1 MARERYNITGMS
13 CAACSA
19 RIEKAVGKLEGVE
32 SVAVNLLANSMTVEG
47 SADSRTIIKAVRDA
61 GYGASPMSDTMDEDQ
76 GGGQTRS
83 MVIRLVLS
91 LIILI
96 PLMAIA
102 MTHMMPGPGLGTLEM
117 LLSLAIMMI
126 NRKFF
131 ISGFRGVLHRSPN
144 MDTLVALGAFS
155 AWIFSVVS
163 LYVTHDLHSIYF
175 ESAGTILTL
184 ITLGK
189 TLESYSKGKAT
200 GSIKALV
207 SLTPKTASVLRD
219 GVETTVPVGDIEVG
233 DVVVIRPG
241 ESIPADAV
249 VVEGSSSADESALTG
264 ESLPVPKS
272 AGDAVSAGTINLTG
286 FIRCRCERIGP
297 DTTLSQIIRLVSEA
311 SSGKAPISRIA
322 DRVSGVFVPVVIMIA
337 AVTAAVWLLLGAGS
351 SAALLRGVATLVIS
365 CPCALGLATPVA
377 IMVASGKAARNGLLF
392 KKAES
397 LENAGKVRTVILDKT
412 GTITE
417 GRPVVTGIYPYGQ
430 FTEAELLEVAVSIET
445 PSSHP
450 LAGAVISYCNERGI
464 APEDVTGFET
474 LPGKGIK
481 AIYRGKELLGGT
493 PAFLGMEEIPDEIS
507 QAMMSGQTP
516 LFFSYDG
523 NLAGAITV
531 ADTIKPDSIEAV
543 RRFRDMGLEVVMLTG
558 DNRQTAE
565 AIARTAGIS
574 TVYAGLMP
582 EDKGEIVW
590 KLQKNG
596 PVAMVGDGINDALAL
611 TVADVG
617 IAIGAGTDVAMDAA
631 DVVLSRSSLLDAV
644 SAILLSRK
652 TLRNIK
658 QNLFWAFF
666 YNIVMIPLA
675 AGVFYPFTGWT
686 MSPMLASAAMS
697 LSSLCVVSNSLRLN
711 YARIK

>member
-1 MARERYNITGMS
+1 MAKERYSITGMS
-13 CAACSA
+13 CAACTA
-19 RIEKAVGKLEGVE
+19 RIEKAVGKLEGVD
-32 SVAVNLLANSMTVEG
+32 SVTVNLLANSMTVEG
-47 SADSRTIIKAVRDA
+47 AADSRTVIGAVRDA
-61 GYGASPMSDTMDEDQ
+61 GYGAALMSDRMDEGEGD
-76 GGGQTRS
+76 GQTKALA
-83 MVIRLVLS
+83 IRFALS
-91 LIILI
+91 VVILI

-102 MTHMMPGPGLGTLEM
+102 MTNMMPGQGIGTLEM
-117 LLSLAIMMI
+117 VLSLAIMAI

-131 ISGFRGVLHRSPN
+131 ISGFRGVMHRSPN
-144 MDTLVALGAFS
+144 MDTLVALGALS
-155 AWIFSVVS
+155 AWIFSAVS
-163 LYVTHDLHSIYF
+163 LYVTHDFHSIYF

-200 GSIKALV
+200 NSIKALV
-207 SLTPKTASVLRD
+207 NLTPKTANVVRNS
-219 GVETTVPVGDIEVG
+219 VETTVPIGEIEVG
-233 DVVVIRPG
+233 DIVAIRPG

-264 ESLPVPKS
+264 ESIPVAKS
-272 AGDAVSAGTINLTG
+272 SGDSVSAGTMNLTG
-286 FIRCRCERIGP
+286 YIRCRCERIGP
-297 DTTLSQIIRLVSEA
+297 DTTISQIIRLVSEA

-322 DRVSGVFVPVVIMIA
+322 DRVSGVFVPVVIVIA
-337 AVTAAVWLLLGAGS
+337 AVTAALWLLLGEGS
-351 SAALLRGVATLVIS
+351 STALLRGVATLVIS

-377 IMVASGKAARNGLLF
+377 IMVASGRAARNGLLF

-397 LENAGKVRTVILDKT
+397 LETAGKVRTVILDKT

-417 GRPVVTGIYPYGQ
+417 GRPEVTGVYPLGA
-430 FTEAELLEVAVSIET
+430 FSEEELLAAAVSIET

-450 LAGAVISYCNERGI
+450 LAGAVISHCKARGI
-464 APEDVTGFET
+464 APEDVTEFET
-474 LPGKGIK
+474 LPGKGIR
-481 AIYRGKELLGGT
+481 AIYRGKTLLGGT
-493 PAFLGMEEIPDEIS
+493 PSFIGLDVIPEVIL
-507 QAMMSGQTP
+507 QAMSQGQTP

-523 NLAGAITV
+523 TVAGAITV
-531 ADTIKPDSIEAV
+531 ADTVKPDSVEAV

-574 TVYAGLMP
+574 QVYAGLLP

-590 KLQKNG
+590 KLQRQG

-617 IAIGAGTDVAMDAA
+617 IAIGAGTDVAIDAA
-631 DVVLSRSSLLDAV
+631 DVVLSRSSLLDAA
-644 SAILLSRK
+644 SAIMLSRK

-666 YNIVMIPLA
+666 YNVIMVPLA
-675 AGVFYPFTGWT
+675 AGLFYPFTGWT
-686 MSPMLASAAMS
+686 LNPMLASAAMS

-711 YARIK
+711 YSRIK